1 MVAGGEVTLQ
11 GSVTLDESLNSTKDL
26 TVNLNGK
33 TVKCDKSDVFVVT
46 AGHLILDGEGEVLA
60 STDNSNSACAVWAK
74 ENGNVTI
81 KGGTYKVGDDETGKP
96 DNWRNDCIYARD
108 NATITIEGGTF
119 QYTGENPLGHKFLL
133 NVRDADKTTAEI
145 VVKGGKFFNFNP
157 AATASENPI
166 ANFVAVGYKVINLTT
181 NEVAT
186 DVHSGND
193 TWYEVVP
200 E

>member
-60 STDNSNSACAVWAK
+60 STDNSSSACAVWAK

-81 KGGTYKVGDDETGKP
+81 KGGTYKVGDDATGKP
-96 DNWRNDCIYARD
+96 GNWRNDCIYAKD

-119 QYTGENPLGHKFLL
+119 QYTGENPEGHKFLL
-133 NVRDADKTTAEI
+133 NLKDKSTAKI

-157 AATASENPI
+157 AATDGENPI

-186 DVHSGND
+186 GVHSGND